1 MLTPL
6 QCGAALE
13 ARHTECSAKTLSQA
27 LDSAALEFSERPLV
41 IAESRTYSYRDVQN
55 WSRTLAAGLLECGVE
70 AGDHVAEA
78 LSQFPECVAVQD
90 TNRRAA
96 ALAVPRNF

>member
-55 WSRTLAAGLLECGVE
+55 WSRTLAAGLIECGVH
-70 AGDHVAEA
+70 AGHHVPVVLAN
-78 LSQFPECVAVQD
+78 FPEFLSVKYPTHPPGPVAAPAQ
-90 TNRRAA
+90 
-96 ALAVPRNF
+96 